1 MEILDRRRLARTDQ
15 RRLAVRA
22 AGRGWGVSEQLNA
35 AIERLKQ
42 INAGMAFDKVY
53 GGSSDDYGHDYSE
66 DISNVIGHYFEELSR
81 RDAERAE
88 RALPITAE
96 WCLANG
102 AAWNNH
108 RAVAWWRI
116 LDNARLEFNAANGVA
131 MIVGDGWSY
140 FDNITTRGQLLDLL
154 KALRGG
160 T

>member
-1 MEILDRRRLARTDQ
+1 MSTEQEAREAASRVECVELVDMTED
-15 RRLAVRA
+15 VRCIVMWA
-22 AGRGWGVSEQLNA
+22 TC
-35 AIERLKQ
+35 
-42 INAGMAFDKVY
+42 
-53 GGSSDDYGHDYSE
+53 
-66 DISNVIGHYFEELSR
+66 ELTR
-81 RDAERAE
+81 RDAELAE
-88 RALPITAE
+88 REKPITAE

>member
-1 MEILDRRRLARTDQ
+1 MSITEQEAREAAAFIADIGNGANEHAPKLLAA
-15 RRLAVRA
+15 LMM
-22 AGRGWGVSEQLNA
+22 N
-35 AIERLKQ
+35 I
-42 INAGMAFDKVY
+42 
-53 GGSSDDYGHDYSE
+53 
-66 DISNVIGHYFEELSR
+66 LSR

>member
-1 MEILDRRRLARTDQ
+1 MSEFSEHELKDAAQRCLDGGFGTEFATTKDYYKSQLHAQDTDI
-15 RRLAVRA
+15 
-22 AGRGWGVSEQLNA
+22 VSRFVLQ
-35 AIERLKQ
+35 
-42 INAGMAFDKVY
+42 
-53 GGSSDDYGHDYSE
+53 
-66 DISNVIGHYFEELSR
+66 ELSR